1 MFGRRKTA
9 ALVAEFLG
17 TGVLTLLLLSV
28 QRSTIGV
35 PFFIGAIAGLALAA
49 MVLAFWRVSGSHFN
63 PAITIAMWTARR
75 ITAIRALGYVVAQ
88 VLGALG
94 AYYLY
99 VFFVKNN
106 LQPLEGKFSGNVM
119 TAEAVGAGLLALG
132 FAAAVYQRFT
142 AGMAAAAT
150 GISYMLASVLSS
162 GAPSSFGLV
171 NPALALSVVNPGF
184 TFSVESWVLA
194 SYVLGPIIG
203 AIVGLNLYK
212 LLFATP
218 NGAVVGDATDNTT
231 ALAAVVKA
239 NQAEVVQT
247 TTTVVKPIRKARTTT
262 STKTKSTAVKRAPRK
277 KK

>member
-63 PAITIAMWTARR
+63 PAITIAMFIARR

-88 VLGALG
+88 VLGAMG

-99 VFFVKNN
+99 VYFVKNN

-132 FAAAVYQRFT
+132 YAAAKFQRFT

-171 NPALALSVVNPGF
+171 NPAVALSVVNPGF
-184 TFSVESWVLA
+184 TLSIQSWVLA
-194 SYVLGPIIG
+194 TYVLGPIIG

-212 LLFATP
+212 LLFASP
-218 NGAVVGDATDNTT
+218 EGAVVGNVIDNTT
-231 ALAAVVKA
+231 ALAAAVKKD
-239 NQAEVVQT
+239 QAEVTQT
-247 TTTVVKPIRKARTTT
+247 TVTVVKPVRKARTT
-262 STKTKSTAVKRAPRK
+262 SAKTRTTAAKRAPRK

>member
-63 PAITIAMWTARR
+63 PAITIAMFTARR
-75 ITAIRALGYVVAQ
+75 ITAIRALGYIVAQ
-88 VLGALG
+88 VLGAMG

-99 VFFVKNN
+99 VFFVKND

-132 FAAAVYQRFT
+132 FAAAKFQRFT

-162 GAPSSFGLV
+162 GAPTSFGLV
-171 NPALALSVVNPGF
+171 NPAVALSVVNPGF

-194 SYVLGPIIG
+194 TYVLGPIIG

-212 LLFATP
+212 LLFASP
-218 NGAVVGDATDNTT
+218 EGVVVGNSNDNTT
-231 ALAAVVKA
+231 ALASAVIDDE
-239 NQAEVVQT
+239 AEVTQT
-247 TTTVVKPIRKARTTT
+247 TVTVVKPVRKARST
-262 STKTKSTAVKRAPRK
+262 SAKTRSTAAKRAPRK

>member
-63 PAITIAMWTARR
+63 PAITFAMFTARR

-88 VLGALG
+88 LLGALG

-99 VFFVKNN
+99 AFFVKNN
-106 LQPLEGKFSGNVM
+106 LQPLTGKFSGNVM
-119 TAEAVGAGLLALG
+119 TAEAVGAGILALG
-132 FAAAVYQRFT
+132 YAAAKYQRFT

-150 GISYMLASVLSS
+150 GISFMLASVLSA
-162 GAPSSFGLV
+162 GAPTSFGLV
-171 NPALALSVVNPGF
+171 NPAVALSVVNPGF
-184 TFSVESWVLA
+184 TFSVKSWVLA
-194 SYVLGPIIG
+194 TYVVGPIIG
-203 AIVGLNLYK
+203 AFLGLNLYK
-212 LLFATP
+212 YLFASP
-218 NGAVVGDATDNTT
+218 AGAVVGDTNDNTT
-231 ALAAVVKA
+231 ALAAAVKDEE
-239 NQAEVVQT
+239 AEVTQT
-247 TTTVVKPIRKARTTT
+247 TVTVVKPARKARTTSAKT
-262 STKTKSTAVKRAPRK
+262 RSTTATKRAPRK

>member
-63 PAITIAMWTARR
+63 PAITIAMFTARR
-75 ITAIRALGYVVAQ
+75 ITAIRALGYIVAQ
-88 VLGALG
+88 VLGAMG

-99 VFFVKNN
+99 VFFVKND

-132 FAAAVYQRFT
+132 FAAAKFQRFT

-162 GAPSSFGLV
+162 GAPTSFGLV
-171 NPALALSVVNPGF
+171 NPAVALSVVNPGF

-194 SYVLGPIIG
+194 TYVLGPIIG

-212 LLFATP
+212 LLFASP
-218 NGAVVGDATDNTT
+218 EGVVVGNSNDKTT
-231 ALAAVVKA
+231 ALASAVIDDE
-239 NQAEVVQT
+239 AEVTQT
-247 TTTVVKPIRKARTTT
+247 TVTVVKPVRKARST
-262 STKTKSTAVKRAPRK
+262 SAKTRSTAAKRAPRK